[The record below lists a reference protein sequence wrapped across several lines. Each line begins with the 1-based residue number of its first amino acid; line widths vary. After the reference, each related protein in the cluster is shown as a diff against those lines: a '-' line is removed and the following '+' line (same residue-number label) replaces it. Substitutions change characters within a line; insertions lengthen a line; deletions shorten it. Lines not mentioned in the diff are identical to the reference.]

1 MLHQTGCRYQPIRMQ
16 YYNDLTNHNPVQ
28 LGRKCVEHYSMM
40 RRFCVFC
47 HDELV
52 CKMATHP
59 ESLTLQVTISHEEIQ
74 EK

>member
-1 MLHQTGCRYQPIRMQ
+1 
-16 YYNDLTNHNPVQ
+16 
-28 LGRKCVEHYSMM
+28 MM

-59 ESLTLQVTISHEEIQ
+59 ESLTLQVAACCYQDMLTMVEL
-74 EK
+74 EKKHRRALLEGRSQGG